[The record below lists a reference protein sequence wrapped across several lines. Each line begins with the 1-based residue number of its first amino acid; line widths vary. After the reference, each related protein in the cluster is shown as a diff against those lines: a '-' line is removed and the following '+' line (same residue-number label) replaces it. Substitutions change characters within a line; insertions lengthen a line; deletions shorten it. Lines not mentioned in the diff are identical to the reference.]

1 LTQAEGKEGEKDWE
15 AWLVN
20 FPFGEFKYKLQM
32 VVKDDTSYEFS
43 DVQMGHFTTPCCV
56 PEILQPY
63 RELLVVAS
71 GER

>member
-43 DVQMGHFTTPCCV
+43 DVQMGHFTTPVVFLRFCS
-56 PEILQPY
+56 PY